1 MEAIIRSIS
10 IKTGSVAEST
20 TVTHLSL
27 QRIGIDCSA
36 DGKTGGGYTY
46 SGKRHHHFLHLLKWC
61 LGFIAAPAVSREKF
75 HRRMV
80 HLSTTPLQRVRFFY
94 IFFTTPSQAVC
105 TLLYPRNALFGAFS
119 IKEQLFTANH
129 HAGDLGF
136 RGKKSAIPKGRLG
149 MARKG
154 GEKLME
160 LLYQSI
166 GLSLYPSG
174 KLGHSNLSKRSFV
187 ICRASASF
195 AAIRRAVRSK
205 PL

>member
-36 DGKTGGGYTY
+36 DGKTGSGYTY
-46 SGKRHHHFLHLLKWC
+46 GGKRHHHFLHLLKWC

-94 IFFTTPSQAVC
+94 ISFTTLGQAFC
-105 TLLYPRNALFGAFS
+105 TLLYPYNALFGVFS

-136 RGKKSAIPKGRLG
+136 RGKKATPKDTPPPRDGKE
-149 MARKG
+149 RKRRSG
-154 GEKLME
+154 LINPATSVYIHHSWFDF
-160 LLYQSI
+160 LLRFF
-166 GLSLYPSG
+166 L
-174 KLGHSNLSKRSFV
+174 
-187 ICRASASF
+187 
-195 AAIRRAVRSK
+195 
-205 PL
+205 